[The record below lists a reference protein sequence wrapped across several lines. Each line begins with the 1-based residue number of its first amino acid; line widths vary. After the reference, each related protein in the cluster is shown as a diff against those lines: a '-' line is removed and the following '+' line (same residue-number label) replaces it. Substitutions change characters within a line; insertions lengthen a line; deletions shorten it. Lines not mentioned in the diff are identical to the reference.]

1 MSLDQFTMETID
13 ELVLEVTVTSRRKY
27 RKM

>member
-13 ELVLEVTVTSRRKY
+13 ALVLEVTVTSRRKY